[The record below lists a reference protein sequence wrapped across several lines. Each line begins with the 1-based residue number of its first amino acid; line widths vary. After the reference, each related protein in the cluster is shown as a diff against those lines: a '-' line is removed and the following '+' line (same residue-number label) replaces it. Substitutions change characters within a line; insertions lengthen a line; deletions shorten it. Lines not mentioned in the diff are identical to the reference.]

1 MMNRTRARKRNK
13 PNLKIYFWAMTA
25 FLSILIVVTAGG
37 SSKLTLAESAVGA
50 VLLPFQKA
58 ATMITETAVG
68 IGNRIFG
75 GPELRKEN
83 EVLQAENAKLSEENR
98 ALQEVVSKEEYLKNE
113 YALLTQTNYDL
124 IPAMITGKESGGL
137 FIRFTIDK
145 GTADDVN
152 EGDLVVMGVESEKD
166 VVVTALVGRIVSVGD
181 HWAKV
186 TGVLDDTTNL
196 SFKGVRTQKFGVLNG
211 RTSTGLTGYYFDTD
225 ADVLIGDNVV
235 TSGLTPLYPP
245 DLFIGKITAFET
257 AEHDRMKHIVLET
270 GVDFT
275 KLYRVMVMRLSEV
288 TQ

>member
-1 MMNRTRARKRNK
+1 
-13 PNLKIYFWAMTA
+13 MTA

-37 SSKLTLAESAVGA
+37 SSRLTLAESAVGA

-58 ATMITETAVG
+58 ATMITETTGG

-166 VVVTALVGRIVSVGD
+166 VVVTAQIGRAHV
-181 HWAKV
+181 
-186 TGVLDDTTNL
+186 
-196 SFKGVRTQKFGVLNG
+196 
-211 RTSTGLTGYYFDTD
+211 
-225 ADVLIGDNVV
+225 
-235 TSGLTPLYPP
+235 
-245 DLFIGKITAFET
+245 
-257 AEHDRMKHIVLET
+257 
-270 GVDFT
+270 
-275 KLYRVMVMRLSEV
+275 
-288 TQ
+288 